1 MKEYDKLYLKI
12 YNIEKADVYVSKGK
26 GYKWINHLDSM
37 AFEDDV
43 FTTSAGWQFYVV
55 GVSNDIFKG
64 TFGMKIWVEQNNP
77 PAVVVPSTTPTTTT
91 TTTPVIIDKNVVADV
106 KDKETDKTVNVITE
120 DKTNKTTTVVT
131 SGGSTII
138 ADPKDVQAIIDDT
151 AKKY

>member
-12 YNIEKADVYVSKGK
+12 YNVEKADVYVSKGK

-77 PAVVVPSTTPTTTT
+77 PESVVPTYNPPTTT
-91 TTTPVIIDKNVVADV
+91 TTTPVTIDKNAEADTD
-106 KDKETDKTVNVITE
+106 DKETDKAVNVIKE
-120 DKTNKTTTVVT
+120 DKTNKTTTIVT

-138 ADPKDVQAIIDDT
+138 SNPEEVQAIID
-151 AKKY
+151 